1 MLWKLNFI
9 TILISNSITEFERKI
24 ENKIH
29 LRKRSLV
36 DQEWHL
42 TLEMPNLEPT
52 HAEKERENT
61 PIKHHQGKTWATKP
75 Q

>member
-1 MLWKLNFI
+1 MIK
-9 TILISNSITEFERKI
+9 
-24 ENKIH
+24 NKIF
-29 LRKRSLV
+29 LLKQSLI

-42 TLEMPNLEPT
+42 TLEMSISEMA

-61 PIKHHQGKTWATKP
+61 PIKQHEDKVWTTKA